1 MTNKKCPYTFIMKLI
16 QLDCEYNSAMEIN
29 TTLASKTS
37 NHLISMAYTVNKI
50 TQLQLLHIYS
60 NKHSF
65 TKKLKQ
71 K

>member
-1 MTNKKCPYTFIMKLI
+1 MTNKKWSYTFIMKLI
-16 QLDCEYNSAMEIN
+16 QLDFEYDSAMEMN

-37 NHLISMAYTVNKI
+37 NHLISMAYTVSKI
-50 TQLQLLHIYS
+50 TQLQLLHIYL

-65 TKKLKQ
+65 TKNFKQ